1 MNKAKA
7 AKDGGERGEE
17 QATRKQAVQ
26 AVPNA
31 MAPYCENAALVA
43 RSLGGNTA
51 QRGKVRE

>member
-7 AKDGGERGEE
+7 AKDGGEHEE

-31 MAPYCENAALVA
+31 MGPYCENAALVA